1 MEERKKDYC
10 LNNIML
16 MYEWWKGYN
25 YNYWLQSQGGPLK
38 SEGEKTHPLKMF
50 AEIEKTTSPSKG
62 LESLFPPGPHGFSDL
77 PTVLLLYGENS
88 L

>member
-1 MEERKKDYC
+1 MNDEKATTITTGFGARGALSRARGKK
-10 LNNIML
+10 
-16 MYEWWKGYN
+16 
-25 YNYWLQSQGGPLK
+25 P
-38 SEGEKTHPLKMF
+38 HPLKMF